1 MRTEQ
6 VQVEVENLIKGMY
19 VCQLDRPWL
28 STPFPFQGFVV
39 RGERDIAALRKYC
52 QFVYVDVLRGVPPKA
67 GSALNRPWRQ
77 ATEVEDTSAELL
89 NIPTPNRRLGKDQDL
104 YGISSV
110 PIKVRPDFYRSPR
123 RFRREMKRAQQFHL
137 DLSREVAGVVDD
149 IRVGRALSVRGVR
162 RTTQEMVQSVIRHP
176 DAFVWM
182 IKLRDR
188 DAYSYGH
195 SVRMAVLSAVL
206 GRHLGLSEHQLDRL
220 ALGALLCEV
229 GKAKVPRRLLDKK
242 GTLADEEIA
251 RLRAHVTDGVEI
263 LDRCVGIGDD
273 VIEVVENHHERFDG
287 SGYPEGKFGDQIPLL
302 GRIAGLTDTYDAMT
316 SLRPHTDKVYT
327 AAEATDFLYD
337 HREVLFQGQLVEEF
351 IQALGIYPT
360 GTLVELCTGEVALIK
375 EQNVSQ
381 RIQPVVL
388 MVLGSDKRPLDKLE
402 RVDLRNYNSTHED
415 KPVSINRGLASG
427 EFGLDPNVIM
437 EAYEAQ
443 RPTWRK
449 LAFG

>member
-1 MRTEQ
+1 MRVEQ
-6 VQVEVENLIKGMY
+6 VQVEVEHLIKGMY

-39 RGERDIAALRKYC
+39 RGARDIAALQKYC
-52 QFVYVDVLRGVPPKA
+52 SFVYVDVLRGVPPKA
-67 GSALNRPWRQ
+67 DSGLNRPWQ
-77 ATEVEDTSAELL
+77 PEVKTAQYGGEAL
-89 NIPTPNRRLGKDQDL
+89 NIALPRRNLGKNPGA

-110 PIKVRPDFYRSPR
+110 PIKVRPDFYRAPAG
-123 RFRREMKRAQQFHL
+123 FRKEMKRAQQFHL
-137 DLSREVAGVVDD
+137 DLSRQVAGVVDD
-149 IRVGRALSVRGVR
+149 IRVGRSINVRGVT
-162 RTTQEMVQSVIRHP
+162 RTTQEMVQSIIRHP

-188 DAYSYGH
+188 DDYSYGH
-195 SVRMAVLSAVL
+195 SVRMSVLSAVL
-206 GRHLGLSEHQLDRL
+206 GRHLGLSEHQLDRV
-220 ALGALLCEV
+220 ALGSLLCEV

-242 GTLADEEIA
+242 SPLAAEEMA
-251 RLRAHVTDGVEI
+251 RVRSHVTEGVEI

-302 GRIAGLTDTYDAMT
+302 GRIAGVTDTYDAMT
-316 SLRPHTDKVYT
+316 SLRPYTDQVFT
-327 AAEATDFLYD
+327 AAQATDFLYNNRD
-337 HREVLFQGQLVEEF
+337 VLFQGQLVEEF

-360 GTLVELCTGEVALIK
+360 GTLVELSSGEVALIK
-375 EQNVSQ
+375 EQNVAQ

-388 MVLGSDKRPLDKLE
+388 MVLGSDKRPLEKLE
-402 RVDLRNYNSTHED
+402 RVDLRDYNRAHED
-415 KPVSINRGLASG
+415 KPVSIVRGLAAG

-437 EAYEAQ
+437 ETFEGQ
-443 RPTWRK
+443 RPAWRK